1 MLVVLIPLIGVGF
14 VMKLLFGL
22 LVTVAAILVLVLIL
36 VIAGGIIA
44 GLLAPFIGS
53 VPISYNFRSIRAR
66 WTSTVVAVLG
76 IAGTVGVFVAML
88 SLANG
93 FKATLVA
100 SGSRGNALV
109 LRAGSPSEMMGGVT
123 LDSVRVVQDAPGV
136 ARDSSGPLVTQE
148 VVGVVPFP
156 LISTGTDANVQ
167 VRGVS
172 PNVLRIRTFARIF
185 QGRMFQPGLSELVV
199 GKNASKTYSGLTLG
213 NTVNFGGGRW
223 QVVGIFDAGDSA
235 FDSEVWCD
243 AKILNEVLKR
253 PDNIFQS
260 VTVHLDSPDSFQQF
274 KDAVISDPRMN
285 VDITREIDY
294 YAKQSTTMTRL
305 ITVLGGL
312 VAAIMAVG
320 AVFGALNTM
329 YSAVAERGREIATM
343 RAVGFSSWNVVLSF
357 LFEALLISFVGG
369 ILGCLAVLPVNGLTT
384 NTMNF
389 QTFSNVAF
397 AFRITFDLLL
407 LGVLFALVMGVL
419 GGVLPAVRAALRPV
433 AASLRAL

>member
-1 MLVVLIPLIGVGF
+1 MPGIAA
-14 VMKLLFGL
+14 KLLFGFVL
-22 LVTVAAILVLVLIL
+22 TLAAIFVLLIL
-36 VIAGGIIA
+36 AGLIA
-44 GLLAPFIGS
+44 GLLAPFLGS

-66 WTSTVVAVLG
+66 WTSTIVAVLG

-100 SGSRGNALV
+100 SGSPGNALI
-109 LRAGSPSEMMGGVT
+109 LRAGSPTEMMGGVT

-148 VVGVVPFP
+148 VVGVMPFP

-172 PNVLRIRTFARIF
+172 SNVLRVRTFAKITE
-185 QGRMFQPGLSELVV
+185 GRMFQPGLSEIVV
-199 GKNASKTYSGLTLG
+199 GRNASRTYAGLTLG
-213 NTVNFGGGRW
+213 NTVQFGGGRW
-223 QVVGIFDAGDSA
+223 QVVGIFDTGGSA
-235 FDSEVWCD
+235 FDSEIWCD
-243 AKILNEVLKR
+243 AKLLNEILKR

-260 VTVHLDSPDSFQQF
+260 VTVHLASPQTFQQF
-274 KDAVISDPRMN
+274 KDAVTSDPRMN
-285 VDITREIDY
+285 VDVTREIDY

-312 VAAIMAVG
+312 VAAIMAIG

-329 YSAVAERGREIATM
+329 YSAIAERGREIATM
-343 RAVGFSSWNVVLSF
+343 RAVGFSSSNVILSF
-357 LFEALLISFVGG
+357 LFEALSISLVGG
-369 ILGCLAVLPVNGLTT
+369 ILGCLAVLPLNGFTT

-389 QTFSNVAF
+389 QTFANVAF
-397 AFRITFDLLL
+397 AFKITFDLLL
-407 LGVLFALVMGVL
+407 LGIVFALVMGVL
-419 GGVLPAVRAALRPV
+419 GGMLPAIRAATRPV
-433 AASLRAL
+433 AVALREL

>member
-1 MLVVLIPLIGVGF
+1 MPGIAA
-14 VMKLLFGL
+14 KLLFGFVL
-22 LVTVAAILVLVLIL
+22 TLAAIFVLLIL
-36 VIAGGIIA
+36 AGLIA
-44 GLLAPFIGS
+44 GLLAPFLGS

-66 WTSTVVAVLG
+66 WTSTIVAVLG

-100 SGSRGNALV
+100 SGSPGNALI
-109 LRAGSPSEMMGGVT
+109 LRAGSPTEMMGGVT

-148 VVGVVPFP
+148 VVGVMPFP

-172 PNVLRIRTFARIF
+172 SNVLRVRTFAKIAE
-185 QGRMFQPGLSELVV
+185 GRMFQPGLSEIVV
-199 GKNASKTYSGLTLG
+199 GRNASRTYAGLTLG
-213 NTVNFGGGRW
+213 NTVQFGGGRW
-223 QVVGIFDAGDSA
+223 QVVGIFDTGGSA
-235 FDSEVWCD
+235 FDSEIWCD
-243 AKILNEVLKR
+243 AKLLNEILKR

-260 VTVHLDSPDSFQQF
+260 VTVHLASPQTFQQF
-274 KDAVISDPRMN
+274 KDAITSDPRMN
-285 VDITREIDY
+285 VDVTREIDY

-312 VAAIMAVG
+312 VAAIMAIG

-329 YSAVAERGREIATM
+329 YSAIAERGREIATM
-343 RAVGFSSWNVVLSF
+343 RAVGFSSSNVILSF
-357 LFEALLISFVGG
+357 LFEALSISLVGG
-369 ILGCLAVLPVNGLTT
+369 ILGCLAVLPLNGFTT

-389 QTFSNVAF
+389 QTFANVAF
-397 AFRITFDLLL
+397 AFKITFDLLL
-407 LGVLFALVMGVL
+407 LGIVFALVMGVL
-419 GGVLPAVRAALRPV
+419 GGMLPAIRAATRPV
-433 AASLRAL
+433 AVALREL

>member
-1 MLVVLIPLIGVGF
+1 MPGIAA
-14 VMKLLFGL
+14 KLLFGFIL
-22 LVTVAAILVLVLIL
+22 TLAAIFVLLIL
-36 VIAGGIIA
+36 AGLIA
-44 GLLAPFIGS
+44 GLLAPFLGS

-66 WTSTVVAVLG
+66 WTSTIVAVLG

-100 SGSRGNALV
+100 SGSPGNALI
-109 LRAGSPSEMMGGVT
+109 LRAGSPTEMMGGVT

-148 VVGVVPFP
+148 VVGVMPFP

-172 PNVLRIRTFARIF
+172 SNVLRVRTFAKIAE
-185 QGRMFQPGLSELVV
+185 GRMFQPGLSEIVV
-199 GKNASKTYSGLTLG
+199 GRNASRTYGGLTLG
-213 NTVNFGGGRW
+213 NTVQFGGGRW
-223 QVVGIFDAGDSA
+223 QVVGIFDTGGSA
-235 FDSEVWCD
+235 FDSEIWCD
-243 AKILNEVLKR
+243 AKLLNEILKR

-260 VTVHLDSPDSFQQF
+260 VTVHLASPQTFQQF
-274 KDAVISDPRMN
+274 KDAVTSDPRMN
-285 VDITREIDY
+285 VDVTREIDY

-312 VAAIMAVG
+312 VAAIMAIG

-329 YSAVAERGREIATM
+329 YSAIAERGREIATM
-343 RAVGFSSWNVVLSF
+343 RAVGFSSSNVILSF
-357 LFEALLISFVGG
+357 LFEALSISLVGG
-369 ILGCLAVLPVNGLTT
+369 ILGCLAVLPLNGFTT

-389 QTFSNVAF
+389 QTFANVAF
-397 AFRITFDLLL
+397 AFKITFDLLL
-407 LGVLFALVMGVL
+407 LGIVFALVMGVL
-419 GGVLPAVRAALRPV
+419 GGMLPAIRAATRPV
-433 AASLRAL
+433 AVALREL